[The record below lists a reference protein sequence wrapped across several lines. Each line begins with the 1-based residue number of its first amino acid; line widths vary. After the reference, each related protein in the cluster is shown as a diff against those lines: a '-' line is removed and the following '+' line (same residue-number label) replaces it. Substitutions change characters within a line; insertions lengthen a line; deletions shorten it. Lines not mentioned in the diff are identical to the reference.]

1 MSKFG
6 PKELN
11 YNELNFKQ
19 QLQWDFLHW
28 RNFEKF
34 AKKIPILSDG
44 EWRGRRAQGRFLQ
57 ISGSKKEKDARMC
70 VLFFL
75 ERGRKSLATK
85 QFSVSA
91 ISWHGR
97 ELGAAPHAFPR
108 SALPWR

>member
-34 AKKIPILSDG
+34 ESNEEQSDINVMYFVNGTTPIMEDFSKITMEYINK
-44 EWRGRRAQGRFLQ
+44 Q
-57 ISGSKKEKDARMC
+57 IR
-70 VLFFL
+70 
-75 ERGRKSLATK
+75 
-85 QFSVSA
+85 
-91 ISWHGR
+91 I
-97 ELGAAPHAFPR
+97 
-108 SALPWR
+108 